1 MCFNNFTL
9 VLTSSIVCGRIL
21 ENLEDFMSN
30 NLAKTHAFNTFV
42 DDKFVSKFVDYL
54 EPHFDVNN
62 EDAESELIEGMCR
75 YYAEYIYE
83 KFSFREIK
91 ANYNKKMSQL
101 NPNLD
106 YIQAKKLIDREQ
118 TKLETFARLKYCFED
133 IKIGYYDIECLSH
146 LFLIYAKLNK
156 KSVKDITSNKVYQYL
171 YWAYLKRE
179 NIDLNLSI
187 HQHAKALQNAMVSVD
202 YNADDFSYYSFLH
215 DDGTLDLP
223 DRYETKLT
231 EDEIEKYNEING
243 TERAQF
249 VAEKLFKER
258 LIAEM
263 HTLDNGM
270 VF

>member
-1 MCFNNFTL
+1 
-9 VLTSSIVCGRIL
+9 
-21 ENLEDFMSN
+21 MSY

-42 DDKFVSKFVDYL
+42 DDKFVSKFENYL
-54 EPHFDVNN
+54 DPCFYINS
-62 EDAESELIEGMCR
+62 EDAEDELISAMCR
-75 YYAEYIYE
+75 YYADKISE
-83 KFSFREIK
+83 KFSFRDIK

-106 YIQAKKLIDREQ
+106 YIQAKKVIDREQ

-133 IKIGYYDIECLSH
+133 IKMGYYDIECLAH

-156 KSVKDITSNKVYQYL
+156 KSVKDIQSNKVYQYL
-171 YWAYLKRE
+171 YYAYLKRE

-187 HQHAKALQNAMVSVD
+187 PQHAKALQNAMVSVD
-202 YNADDFSYYSFLH
+202 YNADDFSYFSFLY
-215 DDGTLDLP
+215 DDGTLSLT

-231 EDEIEKYNEING
+231 EDEIEQYNQING
-243 TERAQF
+243 TERAFF

-258 LIAEM
+258 LILEM
-263 HTLDNGM
+263 HTLDNGK